1 MGRLRTAALVAA
13 SLSLLSAAP
22 AGAQLRAG
30 AASADITAPVGTP
43 MFAYTAR
50 SRIASPDKNADVVDV
65 LADPDTNLYAKSF
78 VASKGIHT
86 RIVSRALVLQ
96 QGATK
101 LALVQADLGG
111 LPYALTQSVLERVR
125 STGID
130 GDHLLLSATHTHS
143 STGPIWPASDMG
155 YGALGG
161 DLFDPRVF
169 EVTAQGIADAIL
181 AADRRL
187 APARAGTATVQ
198 VRDASRNRE
207 SEPFALNKDLASS
220 PDPINPDLTVLRVDD
235 RKGRPIGLWSNFA
248 IHPTSFGDG
257 NLNFSGDNA
266 GVAARLVER
275 AVGHGAVDVWTNGD
289 EGDTS
294 PNGDPSVVGGE
305 REQYVNTD
313 AAKADLAGERVAAGI
328 VRAWHA
334 AGGSMAGDLALDV
347 RRSFLSFDGTQADG
361 APVGPIPVLGFGV
374 IQEGVCA
381 PVNDLAG
388 PGQGAKM
395 PLAGG
400 PLLPTTFPV
409 SFARVGDLG
418 IAAFPTEITK
428 QMGMRIIGRARAAA
442 GSAVGRVVIAGLTNA
457 YASYT
462 ATPEEYDAC
471 TYEGSFTLFGRQQ
484 GARYRD
490 VAAGLAGAL
499 ASGRPAPAGGSEPP
513 QTAFGAS
520 DQPSPRSTPDAGT
533 AVTQPAAA
541 LTRYDR
547 AVFAWKGG
555 DPSVEAPRGAT
566 FVALQ
571 RRSTK
576 RWRTV
581 ATDDTFADTTA
592 RSAGN
597 TWTETFQLDRCSA
610 PGTYRFAVT
619 GRADKGSGPAPYS
632 LESRTFTV
640 RALTLQAD
648 APVVRDGVASVL
660 VRYPDPGPALLALP
674 RLVQDGSATLRVTD
688 SAGRSRLVTAHPDP
702 ATGALSAAAPG
713 AESAS
718 LVSAR
723 DACGNTTA

>member
-1 MGRLRTAALVAA
+1 MGRLRRAALAA
-13 SLSLLSAAP
+13 AALFLLSAAP
-22 AGAQLRAG
+22 ASAHLRAG

-50 SRIASPDKNADVVDV
+50 SRIASPDKNADIVDV
-65 LADPDTNLYAKSF
+65 LSDPDTNLYAKSF

-86 RIVSRALVLQ
+86 RVLSRALVLQ
-96 QGATK
+96 QGDTK

-111 LPYALTQSVLERVR
+111 LPYALTQSVVERIR

-169 EVTAQGIADAIL
+169 ELTAQGIAQAIL

-187 APARAGTATVQ
+187 VPARAGTATIEL
-198 VRDASRNRE
+198 RGASRNRE

-235 RKGRPIGLWSNFA
+235 RRGRPIALWSNFA
-248 IHPTSFGDG
+248 VHPTSFGDG

-266 GVAARLVER
+266 GIAARLAE
-275 AVGHGAVDVWTNGD
+275 AAIGHHVVDVWTNAD

-294 PNGDPSVVGGE
+294 PDGDPTKLGAEAV
-305 REQYVNTD
+305 QYAPTD
-313 AAKADLAGERVAAGI
+313 AAKADLAGERDAAGI
-328 VRAWHA
+328 VRAWRA
-334 AGGSMAGDLALDV
+334 AGARMTAGLGLGA
-347 RRSFLSFDGTQADG
+347 RRAFLSFDGTQADG
-361 APVGPIPVLGFGV
+361 APVGPIPVLGLGV
-374 IQEGVCA
+374 EQEGACA

-400 PLLPTTFPV
+400 PLLPITFPV
-409 SFARVGDLG
+409 SFVRVGDLG

-428 QMGMRIIGRARAAA
+428 QMGARIMDDVGAKA
-442 GSAVGRVVIAGLTNA
+442 GGDVSRVVIAGLTNA

-490 VAAGLAGAL
+490 FADGLSAAMANG
-499 ASGRPAPAGGSEPP
+499 SPAPAGAAEPP
-513 QTAFGAS
+513 DTAFGAPN
-520 DQPSPRSTPDAGT
+520 QPSPRTTPDAGT
-533 AVTQPAAA
+533 VVTQPAAH
-541 LTRYDR
+541 LRRYDR
-547 AVFAWKGG
+547 ATFAFKGG
-555 DPSVEAPRGAT
+555 DPSIDAPDDAT

-571 RRSTK
+571 RRVGDA
-576 RWRTV
+576 WRTE
-581 ATDDTFADTTA
+581 ATDDGPADTTV
-592 RSAGN
+592 RAGDG
-597 TWTETFQLDRCSA
+597 TWTETFQLDRCTT
-610 PGTYRFAVT
+610 PGDYRFAV
-619 GRADKGSGPAPYS
+619 
-632 LESRTFTV
+632 
-640 RALTLQAD
+640 
-648 APVVRDGVASVL
+648 
-660 VRYPDPGPALLALP
+660 
-674 RLVQDGSATLRVTD
+674 
-688 SAGRSRLVTAHPDP
+688 
-702 ATGALSAAAPG
+702 
-713 AESAS
+713 
-718 LVSAR
+718 
-723 DACGNTTA
+723 

>member
-22 AGAQLRAG
+22 AAAQLRAG

-50 SRIASPDKNADVVDV
+50 SRIASPDKNADAVDV
-65 LADPDTNLYAKSF
+65 LSDPDTNLYAKSF

-86 RIVSRALVLQ
+86 RILSRALVLQ
-96 QGATK
+96 QGSTK

-111 LPYALTQSVLERVR
+111 LPYALTQSVLERIR
-125 STGID
+125 PTGID
-130 GDHLLLSATHTHS
+130 GDHLLLSATHSHS

-169 EVTAQGIADAIL
+169 EITARGIAEAIV

-187 APARAGTATVQ
+187 QPARAGTATIEL
-198 VRDASRNRE
+198 RGASRNRE

-220 PDPINPDLTVLRVDD
+220 PEPINPDLTVLRVDD
-235 RKGRPIGLWSNFA
+235 TKGRPLGLWSNFA

-266 GVAARLVER
+266 GVAARLAER
-275 AVGHGAVDVWTNGD
+275 AIGHGVVDVWTNGD

-294 PNGDPSVVGGE
+294 PNGDPSSVGGE

-313 AAKADLAGERVAAGI
+313 AAKAHLAGERVAAG
-328 VRAWHA
+328 VVGAWEA
-334 AGGSMAGDLALDV
+334 ARGSMSRALGLGA
-347 RRSFLSFDGTQADG
+347 RRSFLAFDGTQADG

-381 PVNDLAG
+381 PVDDLAG

-409 SFARVGDLG
+409 SFARVGALG
-418 IAAFPTEITK
+418 IAAFPSEITK
-428 QMGMRIIGRARAAA
+428 QMGMRIINRARAAA
-442 GSAVGRVVIAGLTNA
+442 GASVGRVVIAGLTNA

-490 VAAGLAGAL
+490 FAGGLAGAL
-499 ASGRPAPAGGSEPP
+499 AAGQPAPAGGSEPP
-513 QTAFGAS
+513 QTAFGAENP
-520 DQPSPRSTPDAGT
+520 PSPRTTPDAGT

-541 LTRYDR
+541 LHRYDR

-555 DPSVEAPRGAT
+555 DPSVDAPRSAT

-571 RRSTK
+571 RQSGK
-576 RWRTV
+576 RWKTV
-581 ATDDTFADTTA
+581 ATDDTFADTTV

-597 TWTETFQLDRCSA
+597 TWTETFQLDQCTA

-619 GRADKGSGPAPYS
+619 GRADKGSGAEPYA
-632 LESRTFTV
+632 LASRTFTV
-640 RALTLQAD
+640 SPLTLQAAD
-648 APVVRDGVASVL
+648 PVVRDGVVGVV
-660 VRYPDPGPALLALP
+660 VRYPDPGAALLAVP
-674 RLVQDGSATLRVTD
+674 RLVESGSATLRVTD
-688 SAGRSRLVTAHPDP
+688 ASGRSQLVTARPDP
-702 ATGALSAAAPG
+702 ATGAMSAAAPG
-713 AESAS
+713 A
-718 LVSAR
+718 VSATLVR
-723 DACGNTTA
+723 AQDACGNTTT

>member
-1 MGRLRTAALVAA
+1 MGRLRPAALAAA
-13 SLSLLSAAP
+13 SLPLLCAAP
-22 AGAQLRAG
+22 AAAQLRAG

-50 SRIASPDKNADVVDV
+50 SRVASPDKNADAVDV

-86 RIVSRALVLQ
+86 RILSRALVLQ

-130 GDHLLLSATHTHS
+130 GDPLLLSATHTPS

-248 IHPTSFGDG
+248 IPPTSFGDG

-266 GVAARLVER
+266 GVAARLAER
-275 AVGHGAVDVWTNGD
+275 AIGHGAVDVWTNGD

-305 REQYVNTD
+305 REQYANTD
-313 AAKADLAGERVAAGI
+313 DAKAHLAGERVAAGI
-328 VRAWHA
+328 VRAWHD
-334 AGGSMAGDLALDV
+334 AGGAMSRDLALDV

-361 APVGPIPVLGFGV
+361 APVGPIPVLGLGV

-381 PVNDLAG
+381 PVTDLAG

-409 SFARVGDLG
+409 SVARVGGLA
-418 IAAFPTEITK
+418 IAPLPTEITK
-428 QMGMRIIGRARAAA
+428 QMGTRIVRSVAAKA
-442 GSAVGRVVIAGLTNA
+442 GADRVVIAGLTTA

-490 VAAGLAGAL
+490 FATALAAGTTPPGA
-499 ASGRPAPAGGSEPP
+499 GSEPP
-513 QTAFGAS
+513 NTSFGAENS
-520 DQPSPRSTPDAGT
+520 ASPRTTPGAGT
-533 AVTQPAAA
+533 VVTQPAAE
-541 LTRYDR
+541 LRRYQR

-555 DPSVEAPRGAT
+555 DPSVDAPRGAT

-571 RRSTK
+571 RRDEHG
-576 RWRTV
+576 RWR
-581 ATDDTFADTTA
+581 
-592 RSAGN
+592 
-597 TWTETFQLDRCSA
+597 
-610 PGTYRFAVT
+610 
-619 GRADKGSGPAPYS
+619 
-632 LESRTFTV
+632 
-640 RALTLQAD
+640 
-648 APVVRDGVASVL
+648 
-660 VRYPDPGPALLALP
+660 
-674 RLVQDGSATLRVTD
+674 
-688 SAGRSRLVTAHPDP
+688 
-702 ATGALSAAAPG
+702 
-713 AESAS
+713 
-718 LVSAR
+718 
-723 DACGNTTA
+723 